1 MLSAD
6 EEVFGSV
13 ADAIIEKA
21 VDFALRHP
29 STGNLFYV
37 TRELIDHED
46 FVKTDLFG
54 RAEPLKIL
62 YPLLVSRVRPGG
74 VTIHSFAGDR
84 DRDDAKYIVL
94 NLNPKK

>member
-1 MLSAD
+1 MICLD

-13 ADAIIEKA
+13 ADAIVKKA
-21 VDFALRHP
+21 LDFAIRHP

-37 TRELIDHED
+37 TRELLDHQD
-46 FVKTDLFG
+46 FYKTDLFG

-62 YPLLVSRVRPGG
+62 YPLLLSRVRGG
-74 VTIHSFAGDR
+74 VTIHSFSA

-94 NLNPKK
+94 NLNPPRK

>member
-1 MLSAD
+1 MLRAD
-6 EEVFGSV
+6 EEVFGCV
-13 ADAIIEKA
+13 ADAIVQKA
-21 VDFALRHP
+21 VDFAARHP

-62 YPLLVSRVRPGG
+62 YPLLASRVRNGA
-74 VTIHSFAGDR
+74 TIHSFSGDR

-94 NLNPKK
+94 NLNAKK